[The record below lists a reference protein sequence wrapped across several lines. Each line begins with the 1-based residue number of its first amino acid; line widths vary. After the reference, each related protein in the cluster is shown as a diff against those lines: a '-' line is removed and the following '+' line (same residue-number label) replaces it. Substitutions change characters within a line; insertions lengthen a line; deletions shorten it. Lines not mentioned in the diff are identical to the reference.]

1 MKPST
6 LLSSLIAIALV
17 SLTAHR
23 ANATTRTVTN
33 LNDSGTGSLRQ
44 AIIDSASGDTIN
56 FAVTGTI
63 SLTSGELQINHD
75 LTITGP
81 GTASLVIRRSTTSFF
96 RIFFFD
102 NGTWTVSGLTI
113 SNGHDTV
120 VGGGIYN
127 GNGNLT
133 VSDCTITGNYSN
145 SSGGGI
151 SNNSDGLST
160 NVTTTVRN
168 CAFIGNIST
177 DGGAIANSIGTLTVS
192 NCTFTDNDSNHGT
205 ISNKQLGAGSGNL
218 TVNNCT
224 FRITLLI

>member
-1 MKPST
+1 MKSST
-6 LLSSLIAIALV
+6 LFGSLIGVALLFL
-17 SLTAHR
+17 SAQP
-23 ANATTRTVTN
+23 AGATTRTVTN
-33 LNDSGTGSLRQ
+33 LNDSGAGSLRQ

-56 FAVTGTI
+56 FAVTGAI
-63 SLTSGELQINHD
+63 YLTSGELQINHD

-81 GTASLVIRRSTTSFF
+81 GAASLVIRRSTTSFF

-102 NGTWTVSGLTI
+102 NGTWNVSGLTI
-113 SNGHDTV
+113 NNGHDTA

-168 CAFIGNIST
+168 CAFI
-177 DGGAIANSIGTLTVS
+177 ANSNT
-192 NCTFTDNDSNHGT
+192 
-205 ISNKQLGAGSGNL
+205 
-218 TVNNCT
+218 
-224 FRITLLI
+224 